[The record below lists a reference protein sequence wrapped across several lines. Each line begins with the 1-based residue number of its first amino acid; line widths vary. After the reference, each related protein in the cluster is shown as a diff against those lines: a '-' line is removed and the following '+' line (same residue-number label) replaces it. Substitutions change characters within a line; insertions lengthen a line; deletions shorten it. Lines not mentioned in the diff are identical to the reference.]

1 VAPLVW
7 EPVSNR
13 IGRRPTW
20 LIGAL
25 IGVVFNIA
33 CAKCMTY
40 GAMMVC
46 RLFTAFGIAPALALG
61 PAVVSEMYFVQER
74 PSKVVRMRFFCL
86 RLLMLT

>member
-1 VAPLVW
+1 
-7 EPVSNR
+7 
-13 IGRRPTW
+13 
-20 LIGAL
+20 
-25 IGVVFNIA
+25 
-33 CAKCMTY
+33 
-40 GAMMVC
+40 MMVC